1 MSTTHSKYTI
11 ERFISVLMCILI
23 LFICFVIYYEL
34 KMAGFPDG
42 HLTGYNLA
50 SRLPL
55 TICNWLNVGFLI
67 YFIYFNFRVC
77 NFSRP
82 KLTLMASITLYSLF
96 VIFTLVGIPYYFQVV
111 LGIENGQG
119 G

>member
-1 MSTTHSKYTI
+1 MSKTHSKHTI
-11 ERFISVLMCILI
+11 ERFISVMMCILI
-23 LFICFVIYYEL
+23 LFICFGIYYEL
-34 KMAGFPDG
+34 KTAGFPDG

-55 TICNWLNVGFLI
+55 TICNWLNVAFLV
-67 YFIYFNFRVC
+67 YFIYFNFKIH

-82 KLTLMASITLYSLF
+82 RLTLIALITLYSVF
-96 VIFTLVGIPYYFQVV
+96 VMFTVIGIPYYLQVI